1 MPKRKHKRGKMADNL
16 EYLAYLR
23 SPQWQ
28 AKRERILTARGHRCE
43 VCRHA
48 ERLSLHHISYARL
61 YDERDSDL
69 LVVCESCHAAMH
81 SRWHIVR
88 AIGANQHERYIRQC
102 VEQHKAM
109 GPQLFRRVQVSA
121 VESVPWVWDGK
132 PPVEKPKTRRRPMA
146 ETPPL
151 KDKYP
156 GTLDSQP

>member
-1 MPKRKHKRGKMADNL
+1 MPKRKPKRGKMAGDP

-28 AKRERILTARGHRCE
+28 AKRARILTTRGHRCE
-43 VCRHA
+43 VCHHA
-48 ERLSLHHISYARL
+48 ERLSLHHLSYARL
-61 YDERDSDL
+61 YDELDADL

-81 SRWHIVR
+81 NRWNVVR
-88 AIGANQHERYIRQC
+88 AIGAKQHERYIRQC

-109 GPQLFRRVQVSA
+109 GPRPYRRVPVSA
-121 VESVPWVWDGK
+121 EESAPWVWDGK
-132 PPVEKPKTRRRPMA
+132 PVPEKPKTRRRPMA

-156 GTLDSQP
+156 GHP